1 MSKPMN
7 SEQMLLDKWRDLT
20 SERQQEVLD
29 FLDFIWQKSV
39 AARLAQPLESKKTA
53 ERVKRWIDWAESHPE
68 NSPGLSDE
76 ALRRDSI
83 YD

>member
-1 MSKPMN
+1 MN

-20 SERQQEVLD
+20 SDKQQEVLD
-29 FLDFIWQKSV
+29 FLDFIWQKSL
-39 AARLAQPLESKKTA
+39 ADKLAQPLESKTTA

-68 NSPGLSDE
+68 NSSSLPDE

>member
-1 MSKPMN
+1 MN
-7 SEQMLLDKWRDLT
+7 SEQILLNKWRDLT

-39 AARLAQPLESKKTA
+39 NDKQTQQVESKTST
-53 ERVKRWIDWAESHPE
+53 ERVQQWINWAESHPE
-68 NSPGLSDE
+68 NSPGLPDE
-76 ALRRDSI
+76 ALHRDSI